1 MLIGQQSIDC
11 RSGNGTL
18 FPPLVFPPCLFLS
31 ILPVSL
37 LFSVFTLRT
46 FPVTVNFAGY
56 LPSIFGPQTTLQLLK
71 LFSSLLPKRAFLASF
86 LKDRNNFILYLVP
99 RLIEVPLMR
108 PREPEGHMPRTG
120 AVACGIDQSGTRK
133 EWCPF
138 PCHILEP
145 VSSELTARGQHLFTC
160 TAACQSW
167 ELSWGQGLTCPGVG
181 SEDPSTILNRW
192 EAGQG
197 APACL
202 SPTSHGVL
210 LMQIRE
216 AGVIAFCS

>member
-1 MLIGQQSIDC
+1 MLCMLLGLVLQEMACENPSGTHCCHSPCVWSSLDPAPLYPSYHLPIASVSEASSLQPQDSVLGCLRRTRPPELDLLLVLIGQQSINC
-11 RSGNGTL
+11 RSGNGAL

-37 LFSVFTLRT
+37 HFSVFTLRT

-71 LFSSLLPKRAFLASF
+71 SFSNLPPKRAFLASF

-120 AVACGIDQSGTRK
+120 AMACGIDQSGTRK
-133 EWCPF
+133 E
-138 PCHILEP
+138 
-145 VSSELTARGQHLFTC
+145 
-160 TAACQSW
+160 
-167 ELSWGQGLTCPGVG
+167 
-181 SEDPSTILNRW
+181 
-192 EAGQG
+192 
-197 APACL
+197 
-202 SPTSHGVL
+202 
-210 LMQIRE
+210 
-216 AGVIAFCS
+216 